1 MNPFA
6 LNLPK
11 SNYIRSLSG
20 NLNNAPTPSAMPTTG
35 LSAPSL
41 GNSIA
46 SVKPAVPTSNAGATS
61 TQPVV
66 ASPARSAYT
75 STLGSSGSSAN
86 SSGNFTT
93 PSGAVVN
100 NSTGATVSG
109 PTTSS
114 GATNYDAAY
123 QAYIQ
128 SLQPST
134 DVTAAT
140 TNLNNLTLQSK
151 KDQADAFYRNGGTTG
166 SASEESNKINRDESF
181 GIDAATN
188 SLNALTGQQTATT
201 NADKARLDYES
212 SLQDQTKPFT
222 VGDNTYQFNPATGQ
236 YEVNTTAP
244 SKLDTSV
251 VDVGGNQTLINTQ
264 TGQVI
269 KTLGPS
275 PTDLNNNGS
284 SSTYVPG
291 SNPAVDSWIT
301 QVNNGTAKITD
312 VPANLK
318 DSVVQGLSQSTNADD
333 ILTTTAEALNTLTSM
348 VNNNQGFSGAVGSKL
363 ALGTL
368 GGIVPGG
375 LPGSSEADFNAKLKQ
390 VTSGVVLP
398 NLQILKGMGRIT
410 QKEFDTLQNSL
421 TSLST
426 SESENQFKSDLANV
440 TNLINSKLSNSGISS
455 SNNIVTAPD
464 GTQVIITD

>member
-1 MNPFA
+1 MFN
-6 LNLPK
+6 NIPK
-11 SNYIRSLSG
+11 SNYISSLSG

-46 SVKPAVPTSNAGATS
+46 SVKPAVPASNAGATS
-61 TQPVV
+61 TQPVTT
-66 ASPARSAYT
+66 SPARSAYT
-75 STLGSSGSSAN
+75 SNLGSSGSSAD

-201 NADKARLDYES
+201 NADKARLDYEG
-212 SLQDQTKPFT
+212 SLQDQSKPFA
-222 VGDNTYQFNPATGQ
+222 VGNDTYAFDPSSGQ
-236 YEVNTTAP
+236 YKITSSTP
-244 SKLDTSV
+244 QKLDTSV
-251 VDVGGNQTLINTQ
+251 VDVGGNKVLVNNQ
-264 TGQVI
+264 TGATI
-269 KTLGPS
+269 KNLGSSTDTSGTSTGGAYVAGSNPIADSWVQNINSGKAKLSDLTGNPS
-275 PTDLNNNGS
+275 LKNLVAQGIASTGS
-284 SSTYVPG
+284 SS
-291 SNPAVDSWIT
+291 N
-301 QVNNGTAKITD
+301 
-312 VPANLK
+312 
-318 DSVVQGLSQSTNADD
+318 D
-333 ILTTTAEALNTLTSM
+333 ILTTTTQSLQELNDL
-348 VNNNQGFSGAVGSKL
+348 VANNQGFSGAVGAKGLSSLFGLKSTPI
-363 ALGTL
+363 AGT
-368 GGIVPGG
+368 
-375 LPGSSEADFNAKLKQ
+375 AAANFDAKLNQ
-390 VTSGVVLP
+390 VKNDVILP
-398 NLQILKGMGRIT
+398 NLTLLHGLGRIT
-410 QKEFDTLQNSL
+410 DREFQSL
-421 TSLST
+421 SSAITSLST
-426 SESENQFKSDLANV
+426 NLSESDFKTELKNV
-440 TNLINSKLSNSGISS
+440 TDTINSKIASSHSNSSGGTPI
-455 SNNIVTAPD
+455 TAPD